1 MFNKIIKNTAL
12 ASAALLAVSAQAAT
26 VQLSG
31 TITNCPSGLC
41 TLLSGQGLAVNA
53 TFEIGSDGVFDA
65 SGMAALGSPTMEIES
80 NDQGVLTFLAQEYAS
95 FETSH
100 PTYGP
105 MTIFGPNAPWTV
117 SAAPMPST
125 QWGTADAV
133 TDITVSGGVA
143 TGLLAFAGIG
153 ATSGAPIFGLFDLT
167 NGTFDS
173 YAWTGAPDGPLPYLA
188 GGTFTTT
195 TVPVP
200 ASAWLMFSALA
211 GLVGLR
217 AKRKTS

>member
-12 ASAALLAVSAQAAT
+12 ASAAILAVSAQAAT

-31 TITNCPSGLC
+31 TITNCPVGLC
-41 TLLSGQGLAVNA
+41 TLLSGVNLSVNA
-53 TFEIGSDGVFDA
+53 TFEIGGDGVFDA
-65 SGMAALGSPTMEIES
+65 AGMTALGSPTMEIES
-80 NDQGVLTFLAQEYAS
+80 NQQGVLTFLAQEYAS
-95 FETSH
+95 FETIH
-100 PTYGP
+100 PTFGP
-105 MTIFGPNAPWTV
+105 MTIFGANPPYDVA
-117 SAAPMPST
+117 AAPMPSAG
-125 QWGTADAV
+125 WGTADAV

-153 ATSGAPIFGLFDLT
+153 ASSGAPIFGLFDLT

-173 YAWTGAPDGPLPYLA
+173 YAWTGAAEAPLPYLA

-211 GLVGLR
+211 GLVSLR
-217 AKRKTS
+217 AKRKKS